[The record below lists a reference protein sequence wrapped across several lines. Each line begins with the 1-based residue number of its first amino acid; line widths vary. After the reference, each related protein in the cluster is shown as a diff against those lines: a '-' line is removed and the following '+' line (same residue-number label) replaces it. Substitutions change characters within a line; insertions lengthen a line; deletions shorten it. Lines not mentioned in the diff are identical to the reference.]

1 MKSLG
6 QVISEEDVKEMIKEV
21 DYDGNGV
28 IDFYEFNML
37 MEKKLKDTDV
47 EEELMEAF
55 NVFDRDGDGKIS
67 G

>member
-1 MKSLG
+1 
-6 QVISEEDVKEMIKEV
+6 MIKEV

-37 MEKKLKDTDV
+37 MEKKLRDTDV

-55 NVFDRDGDGKIS
+55 T
-67 G
+67 